1 MTIYAVYSKKWL
13 MPGLTSESENSVRN
27 LMRDWAFQTIR
38 PFFSYTTSVEVIG
51 YNRGTQSAR
60 HTSGLHRVYMAFAL
74 RESWR
79 CEFTEL
85 DSRTPLP
92 CKLTFAS
99 ADKLREMAERGGA
112 LSNLESRQMLE
123 FGIQAGR
130 GGVTLKL
137 TADQL
142 ARLKGGS

>member
-1 MTIYAVYSKKWL
+1 MS
-13 MPGLTSESENSVRN
+13 MNSRK
-27 LMRDWAFQTIR
+27 QTN
-38 PFFSYTTSVEVIG
+38 V
-51 YNRGTQSAR
+51 
-60 HTSGLHRVYMAFAL
+60 LHRVYMSFAL
-74 RESWR
+74 RESWQ
-79 CEFTEL
+79 CEFTEV

-92 CKLTFAS
+92 RKLTFAT
-99 ADKLREMAERGGA
+99 ADKVREMAERGGA

-142 ARLKGGS
+142 ARLKSGR

>member
-1 MTIYAVYSKKWL
+1 MNSRQQ
-13 MPGLTSESENSVRN
+13 TSS
-27 LMRDWAFQTIR
+27 
-38 PFFSYTTSVEVIG
+38 
-51 YNRGTQSAR
+51 
-60 HTSGLHRVYMAFAL
+60 LHRVYMSFAL
-74 RESWR
+74 HKSWH
-79 CEFTEL
+79 CEFTEV

-92 CKLTFAS
+92 RKLTFAT
-99 ADKLREMAERGGA
+99 ADKVREMAERGGA
-112 LSNLESRQMLE
+112 LSNLESRHMLE